1 MDTPQLS
8 AQQNQA
14 LELMLKGENIFL
26 TGEAG
31 SGKSYVIR
39 EFMKKK
45 NKKDYPI
52 LSSTGMS
59 AVLIGGR
66 TFHSFFGLGIME
78 GGLEKTVLR
87 ALKDKRVIKRL
98 QKAHG
103 IIIDE
108 ISMLDGT
115 TLEAAEIITQKAR
128 DFELLPWGGLQ
139 IIAVGDFLQL
149 PPISKSS
156 RKKWAFQHPIWKY
169 SRLQNVILNENQRTK
184 NSEFLDILSTV
195 REGKTNPP
203 VQKFLDS
210 KIPSTEDAMENMEA
224 TYLYPRRFQT
234 DKHNQQKLNG
244 IDSPLITSKSIYLG
258 RDIFIQKLKKA
269 APVPEEIH
277 LKKDAYIMIR
287 KNDPKGRWVNGS
299 TGILKEIQ
307 DGVLVVELLNGRVAE
322 IEKATFSMLDAEGNE
337 VASVVN
343 FPVTLAYAT
352 TIHKA
357 QGMTIDRLV
366 VNLKNLWEPGQA
378 YVALSRVR
386 DPNHLFIQDW
396 TPASIKADQQVVDF
410 YNTMN
415 ELV

>member
-184 NSEFLDILSTV
+184 NSS
-195 REGKTNPP
+195 RK
-203 VQKFLDS
+203 
-210 KIPSTEDAMENMEA
+210 
-224 TYLYPRRFQT
+224 
-234 DKHNQQKLNG
+234 
-244 IDSPLITSKSIYLG
+244 IDSRS
-258 RDIFIQKLKKA
+258 
-269 APVPEEIH
+269 
-277 LKKDAYIMIR
+277 R
-287 KNDPKGRWVNGS
+287 KY
-299 TGILKEIQ
+299 Q
-307 DGVLVVELLNGRVAE
+307 
-322 IEKATFSMLDAEGNE
+322 
-337 VASVVN
+337 
-343 FPVTLAYAT
+343 
-352 TIHKA
+352 
-357 QGMTIDRLV
+357 
-366 VNLKNLWEPGQA
+366 KNLQ
-378 YVALSRVR
+378 
-386 DPNHLFIQDW
+386 
-396 TPASIKADQQVVDF
+396 
-410 YNTMN
+410 
-415 ELV
+415 